1 MLINFILFFTTH
13 SIILVL
19 FALRYKR
26 IVFLRFE
33 RTIEYFCCVSV
44 FFFVCLFCVTIRLYF
59 KLYNI
64 FMYVFFVFSF

>member
-44 FFFVCLFCVTIRLYF
+44 FVLCCYPPLF
-59 KLYNI
+59 
-64 FMYVFFVFSF
+64 